1 MPPPSPSK
9 ALAKVLARLAPI
21 ESEAIA
27 LARSAGRILAEPL
40 TSDRPSPPADVSA
53 MDGYALRLGDIADLN
68 SPLRLPIAAEVAIGH
83 APPPLPPAH
92 VLRIFTGG
100 AIPSEADVV
109 LPREW
114 VKEEPETILIPPG
127 LTIRPGQH
135 IRRRGDNLAAH
146 QTVLEAGQAI
156 TPAVAAALAAFGYA
170 APRVHRRVSL
180 AVIVT
185 GNELLPVDAHPQP
198 WQLRDSNGP
207 MLASL
212 FSNIPW
218 IELAAPQH
226 IDDDPTQI
234 QHALRAALE
243 ESDAILLTG
252 GVSMGDHDYVPAA
265 IEGVGGQIVF
275 HKLPLRPG
283 KPLLGAIGPNNQAIF
298 GLPGNPLSSLITA
311 RRLAAVALRKLGG
324 FAAPDPPPPVVELS
338 NPDGQSLPLWWYRLV
353 KLIEPGRA
361 ELVRSQ
367 GSGDLVSA
375 ARSDGFIEISPE
387 HEQKGVTT
395 HFPFYSWSLT

>member
-1 MPPPSPSK
+1 MPPPSPSE
-9 ALAKVLARLAPI
+9 ALLKVLGHLAPVD
-21 ESEAIA
+21 SEAIA
-27 LARSAGRILAEPL
+27 LAQSAGRILAEPVK
-40 TSDRPSPPADVSA
+40 SDRPSPPADVSA
-53 MDGYALRLGDIADLN
+53 MDGYALRLGDIADLD
-68 SPLRLPIAAEVAIGH
+68 SPLRRPIAAEVALGH

-100 AIPSEADVV
+100 AVPPEADVV
-109 LPREW
+109 IPREL
-114 VKEEPETILIPPG
+114 VKEEPEAIVIPPA
-127 LTIRPGQH
+127 LALRPGQH
-135 IRRRGDNLAAH
+135 IRRRGDNLAAY
-146 QTVLEAGQAI
+146 QTVLQSGQPI

-170 APRVHRRVSL
+170 TPRVHRRVRL
-180 AVIVT
+180 AIIVT
-185 GNELLPVDAHPQP
+185 GNELLPVDSRPQP

-218 IELAAPQH
+218 IESAAPQH
-226 IDDDPTQI
+226 IDDDPGRIRQT
-234 QHALRAALE
+234 LGAALE

-265 IEGVGGQIVF
+265 IEAVGGRIVF

-283 KPLLGAIGPNNQAIF
+283 KPLLGAIGPKSQAIF

-311 RRLAAVALRKLGG
+311 RRLAAVALRRLGG
-324 FAAPDPPPPVVELS
+324 FVAPDPVPPVVEVS
-338 NPDGQSLPLWWYRLV
+338 NPDGQSLPLWWYRPV
-353 KLIEPGRA
+353 QLIEPGRA
-361 ELVRSQ
+361 GLVQSQ

-387 HEQKGVTT
+387 NKGVTT